1 MLSIV
6 PWRVRAGMAS
16 GLLMFLI
23 CAPDALSQPP
33 PGGTPGGN
41 ATPPTPG
48 GNKPPSVSIVAIQ
61 LPNNAWRFQGTV
73 SDEYPGGLTV
83 RLSGVP
89 GLSGTSA
96 VTAADGSYSVTVIL
110 QPGVSGTVTA
120 TVTDRE
126 GETGSGSTY
135 ISG

>member
-1 MLSIV
+1 
-6 PWRVRAGMAS
+6 MAS

-48 GNKPPSVSIVAIQ
+48 GNKPPSITIAAVQ
-61 LPNNAWRFQGTV
+61 LSNGAWRFQGTV
-73 SDEYPGGLTV
+73 SDENPAGLTV
-83 RLSGVP
+83 SLRGVP

-96 VTAADGSYSVTVIL
+96 VTAADGSYSVTVNL
-110 QPGVSGTVTA
+110 QPGVSGFVTA

-126 GETGSGSTY
+126 GLEGSASTY
-135 ISG
+135 IGG